1 MTPHETS
8 PPARVTP
15 LATARIVA
23 GLQLRRRI
31 RDRSALIQ
39 GIVAPIVLAVI
50 ITTAFGG
57 GRSFSTT
64 IGVVDLD
71 GGAIGAALIAGTMGS
86 VGNEAPDG
94 DAASA
99 DEPGSGVEL
108 IALPDR
114 ATARAAIDDRDLPAA
129 IVIPAGFTA
138 SLADD
143 PSSIEVLVDPGRELP
158 ADIAVAI
165 ATRLAAGLDATRLT
179 VASATTADPGLLAD
193 PGADALVADAAGV
206 AAPVTLDAT
215 AFGAGFDPITYFA
228 PSMAILFAFLTLGA
242 GARSLI
248 VERRE
253 GTLARIRSTPATD
266 RAVLA
271 GVTASVVLVGLVS
284 FLVIWLVTAV
294 VFGADWGD
302 PLGVVVVILATVLAV
317 AGIST
322 LVTGVART
330 EAQADGISSVLA
342 FGFALIGGGFLSPGD
357 LPELLARIAL
367 ITPNRWALD
376 AFAELG
382 AGAGGVPAVLTPVL
396 VLTGIGLV
404 TGAIGL
410 RLVRLGDA

>member
-1 MTPHETS
+1 MTAHEATH
-8 PPARVTP
+8 RVRVAP
-15 LATARIVA
+15 LETARIVA

-71 GGAIGAALIAGTMGS
+71 GGDIGSAVIAGTLTP
-86 VGNEAPDG
+86 VGDG
-94 DAASA
+94 ESA
-99 DEPGSGVEL
+99 DEGAGDVEL

-129 IVIPAGFTA
+129 IVIPDGFAA
-138 SLADD
+138 SLAAD
-143 PSSIEVLVDPGRELP
+143 PRAVEVLVDPGRELP

-165 ATRLAAGLDATRLT
+165 ATRLAAGLDANRIMVT
-179 VASATTADPGLLAD
+179 SAITADPTLAVD
-193 PGADALVADAAGV
+193 PGLDALIADAADV
-206 AAPVTLDAT
+206 APPVTLDAT
-215 AFGAGFDPITYFA
+215 AFGEGFDPITYFA

-253 GTLARIRSTPATD
+253 GTLARIRSTPASD

-271 GVTASVVLVGLVS
+271 GVTASVVVVGLVS
-284 FLVIWLVTAV
+284 FLVVWLVTAV

-302 PLGVVVVILATVLAV
+302 PLGVFVVILATVLAV

-330 EAQADGISSVLA
+330 EAQADGMSSVLA

-376 AFAELG
+376 AFAELS
-382 AGAGGVPAVLTPVL
+382 AGAAGVPAVLAPVA
-396 VLTGIGLV
+396 VLTGIGVV
-404 TGAIGL
+404 TGGLGL
-410 RLVRLGDA
+410 RLVRLGDT